1 MGSSMETLMAEPK
14 RFGFPV
20 DVRLRRPDEYKRTLT
35 SGKRVHHERLMAIVA
50 PTQNATPRLG
60 LAIAKRQTRL
70 AHERNRVKRI
80 ARDYF
85 RRHQSQW
92 PSFDCVIMAKA
103 GIENVSNPE
112 LQVMMKQLFDKV
124 AARCVGS

>member
-1 MGSSMETLMAEPK
+1 MASSPK

-35 SGKRVHHERLMAIVA
+35 SGKRVHCELLMAVVTPN
-50 PTQNATPRLG
+50 PTNSPRLG
-60 LAIAKRQTRL
+60 LAIAKRQVRL

-85 RRHQSQW
+85 RRHLAEW
-92 PSFDCVIMAKA
+92 PSFDCVVMAKA

-112 LQVMMKQLFDKV
+112 LQIMMKQLFDKV

>member
-1 MGSSMETLMAEPK
+1 MMASPK

-20 DVRLRRPDEYKRTLT
+20 DVRLRRPDEYKQTLT
-35 SGKRVHHERLMAIVA
+35 SGKRVHFDLLMAVIRPSEA
-50 PTQNATPRLG
+50 ATPRLG

-80 ARDYF
+80 ARECF
-85 RRHQSQW
+85 RRHQAQW
-92 PSFDCVIMAKA
+92 PSFDCVVMAKA

-112 LQVMMKQLFDKV
+112 LHIMMKQLFDKV
-124 AARCVGS
+124 AARCDGS

>member
-1 MGSSMETLMAEPK
+1 MMASPK

-35 SGKRVHHERLMAIVA
+35 SGKRVHYELLMAVVN
-50 PTQNATPRLG
+50 PTQTASPRLG

-70 AHERNRVKRI
+70 AHERNRVKRV
-80 ARDYF
+80 ARECF
-85 RRHQSQW
+85 RRHQAEW
-92 PSFDCVIMAKA
+92 PSFDCVVMAKA
-103 GIENVSNPE
+103 GIENVPNPE
-112 LQVMMKQLFDKV
+112 LHIMMKQLFDKV

>member
-1 MGSSMETLMAEPK
+1 MATPK

-35 SGKRVHHERLMAIVA
+35 SGKRVHYELLMAVVS
-50 PTQNATPRLG
+50 PTQSTSARLG
-60 LAIAKRQTRL
+60 LAIAKRQTRQ

-80 ARDYF
+80 ARECF
-85 RRHQSQW
+85 RRHKAEW
-92 PSFDCVIMAKA
+92 PSFDCVVMAKA
-103 GIENVSNPE
+103 GIENVPNPE
-112 LQVMMKQLFDKV
+112 LHIMMKQLFDKV

>member
-1 MGSSMETLMAEPK
+1 MASSPK

-35 SGKRVHHERLMAIVA
+35 SGKRVHCELLMAVVTPN
-50 PTQNATPRLG
+50 PTSCSPRLG
-60 LAIAKRQTRL
+60 LAIAKRQVRL

-85 RRHQSQW
+85 RRHLAEW
-92 PSFDCVIMAKA
+92 PSFNCVVMAKA

-112 LQVMMKQLFDKV
+112 LQIMMKQLFDKV

>member
-1 MGSSMETLMAEPK
+1 MASSPK

-35 SGKRVHHERLMAIVA
+35 SGKRVHCELLMAVVTLN
-50 PTQNATPRLG
+50 PTRSPRLG
-60 LAIAKRQTRL
+60 LAIAKRQVRL

-85 RRHQSQW
+85 RRHLAEW

-103 GIENVSNPE
+103 GIEKVSNPE
-112 LQVMMKQLFDKV
+112 LQIMMKQLFDKV

>member
-1 MGSSMETLMAEPK
+1 MASSPK

-35 SGKRVHHERLMAIVA
+35 SGKRVHCELLMAVVTPN
-50 PTQNATPRLG
+50 PTSSPRLG
-60 LAIAKRQTRL
+60 LAVAKRQVRL

-85 RRHQSQW
+85 RRHLAEW
-92 PSFDCVIMAKA
+92 PSFDCVVMAKA

-112 LQVMMKQLFDKV
+112 LQIMMKQLFDKV

>member
-1 MGSSMETLMAEPK
+1 MAPPK

-20 DVRLRRPDEYKRTLT
+20 DVRLRRPDEYKRTLST
-35 SGKRVHHERLMAIVA
+35 GKRVHSELLMAVVT
-50 PTQNATPRLG
+50 PTQATSPRLG
-60 LAIAKRQTRL
+60 LSIAKRQIRL

-80 ARDYF
+80 AREYF
-85 RRHQSQW
+85 RRHRENL
-92 PSFDCVIMAKA
+92 PSLDCVVMAKS

-112 LQVMMKQLFDKV
+112 LHRMMKQLFDKV

>member
-1 MGSSMETLMAEPK
+1 MMASPK

-35 SGKRVHHERLMAIVA
+35 SGKRVHCELLMAVVTPNQGA
-50 PTQNATPRLG
+50 NPRLG

-80 ARDYF
+80 ARDHF
-85 RRHQSQW
+85 RRHQAQW

-103 GIENVSNPE
+103 GIEKVSNPE
-112 LQVMMKQLFDKV
+112 LQIMMKQLFDKV